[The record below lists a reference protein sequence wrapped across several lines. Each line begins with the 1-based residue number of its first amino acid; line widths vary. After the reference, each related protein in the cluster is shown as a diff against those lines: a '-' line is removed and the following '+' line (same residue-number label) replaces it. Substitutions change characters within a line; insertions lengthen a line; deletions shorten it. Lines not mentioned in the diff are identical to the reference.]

1 MLSLVL
7 ESRAGLV
14 VVQVENTA
22 LMTNNK
28 ENDYI
33 GVNLYTDDNA
43 GMYNALHNRRA
54 SEFAF
59 CCGKRLEVSLL
70 APNSRLS

>member
-1 MLSLVL
+1 MML
-7 ESRAGLV
+7 
-14 VVQVENTA
+14 QVENTA
-22 LMTNNK
+22 LMTNNSQS
-28 ENDYI
+28 DYI

-43 GMYNALHNRRA
+43 GMYDAPHNHRA

-70 APNSRLS
+70 AFESKPLAAPCMI